1 MRSDPGATE
10 RQRQLA
16 ANEDAACSISMGWRA
31 GRRDE
36 AENWQIWLAH
46 HNVTREVAWRLAGLE
61 PSPIAGMPPILG
73 RPVAISEYQQT
84 TSAAIWLDVE
94 GGTLGM
100 MSAGDTVL
108 YWFVATGCEIPRVTL
123 DPDREPERST
133 CCGAAVVTLAPLLLQ
148 GDDFGFKRVSITSR
162 VCSRC
167 QGPV

>member
-108 YWFVATGCEIPRVTL
+108 YWFVATGCEVPR
-123 DPDREPERST
+123 
-133 CCGAAVVTLAPLLLQ
+133 AAVVTLAPLLLQ